1 MKNYNTLKKTAFTL
15 AETLITLGIIG
26 IVAAITIPTLITNYQ
41 KKVIP
46 TKLKRAISVMNQAYK
61 SAYDDIGEATP
72 SEVRNMGG
80 VEYVKKYWAPYLKI
94 SNICDSYTTCG
105 YKRSRPFKELD
116 GSKYTQ
122 HTINNIDGNVV
133 WFQTI
138 DGYVYAVWYYE
149 AFPGIIASF
158 MYVDITGGGG
168 PNVFGKDLFILSRV
182 IDGDKGGF
190 IAPYGYS
197 ITTESV
203 NNGCVKGGNNS
214 SNTCAE
220 KIRRAGWQIDSS
232 YPW

>member
-94 SNICDSYTTCG
+94 SNICDTYTDCG
-105 YKRSRPFKELD
+105 YKKRTPFKHLD
-116 GSKYTQ
+116 GS
-122 HTINNIDGNVV
+122 IANNEVENTKGHVV
-133 WFQTI
+133 WFQTAEGFVYTVYYY
-138 DGYVYAVWYYE
+138 DAGNGY
-149 AFPGIIASF
+149 IADF

>member
-116 GSKYTQ
+116 GSTYTQ
-122 HTINNIDGNVV
+122 HTIKNIDGHVV

-149 AFPGIIASF
+149 MSPGSIASF
-158 MYVDITGGGG
+158 MYVDVTGGDG
-168 PNVFGKDLFILSRV
+168 PNIFGHDVFVISRV
-182 IDGDKGGF
+182 IDGEKGGF
-190 IAPYGYS
+190 IAPFGYKDNNNYINS
-197 ITTESV
+197 ICRKGHESS
-203 NNGCVKGGNNS
+203 G
-214 SNTCAE
+214 CAE